1 MSERLVVRGGF
12 VISMD
17 ADVGDIQG
25 GSVVVENGVVTHVGP
40 DVDVSDAEVID
51 ATNCVVIPGFVDGH
65 RHLWQT
71 FLRGMLPNCTLPT
84 YMRDMLGRVAPHIG
98 PEEGHV
104 GTLLGALECLNAGI
118 TTVFDW
124 SHALRT
130 PEDSDARVAALLASG
145 IRGYYAPNGP
155 AAAEWYSWTAPQ
167 PHPDDIRRLRS
178 QYFSSDHGRVRL
190 AAGLRSPGQV
200 PDSVITAD
208 WQTARELDLL
218 IQIHAGTRRVG
229 GESHEVDALHAL
241 GLLGADVCFA
251 HGNQFSDSE
260 LDMITEVGAGVAVSP
275 YAELVGGH
283 GPLELC
289 RLRAHGVLP
298 ALSADATAMAPGD
311 MFSQLRTAFTSA
323 RAEQLPL
330 DATAPY
336 EPTVE
341 ARDVLEL
348 ATISGARAIGL
359 GDVCGS
365 VSVGKAGDLVVIRGD
380 AVNTAPMVDPVATV
394 VLSADTSNVDTVIV
408 GGRVVKRHGVLT
420 GADIGAV
427 VEQSAQARDRVLRAA
442 DWHFASRPG
451 AG

>member
-1 MSERLVVRGGF
+1 MAERLVIRGGF

-17 ADVGDIQG
+17 PAVGDLPQG
-25 GSVVVENGVVTHVGP
+25 TVVIEDGAITHVGGDLEVP
-40 DVDVSDAEVID
+40 EADVID
-51 ATNCVVIPGFVDGH
+51 ASNCVVVPGFVDGH

-84 YMRDMLGRVAPHIG
+84 YMRDMLGRVAPHVG
-98 PEEGHV
+98 PEEGRI

-118 TTVFDW
+118 TTVLDW
-124 SHALRT
+124 SHALAT
-130 PEDSDARVAALLASG
+130 PEDSDARISALLSSG

-155 AAAEWYSWTAPQ
+155 ADSQWYSWTEPK
-167 PHPDDIRRLRS
+167 PHPEDIKRLRS
-178 QYFSSDHGRVRL
+178 QYFSSNDGLVRL

-200 PDSVITAD
+200 PDTVITAD

-218 IQIHAGTRRVG
+218 ISIHAGTRRVG
-229 GESHEVDALHAL
+229 GESHEVDALNGL
-241 GLLGADVCFA
+241 GLLGADVHFA
-251 HGNQFSDSE
+251 HGNQFSDAE
-260 LDMITEVGAGVAVSP
+260 LDLVTQVGAGVAVSP

-289 RLRAHGVLP
+289 RLRDHGVRP

-311 MFSQLRTAFTSA
+311 MFSQMRAAFTSA

-330 DATAPY
+330 DPTAAY

-348 ATISGARAIGL
+348 ATILGAQAIGL

-365 VSVGKAGDLVVIRGD
+365 LSVGKAGDVVVIRGD
-380 AVNTAPMVDPVATV
+380 AVNTAPIIDPVATV
-394 VLSADTSNVDTVIV
+394 VLSADTANVDTVIV
-408 GGRVVKRHGVLT
+408 NGQVLKRHGQLT
-420 GADIGAV
+420 SADIPAV
-427 VEQSAQARDRVLRAA
+427 VAQAAQARDRVLQAA
-442 DWHFASRPG
+442 GWPIPAQLPRT
-451 AG
+451 